1 MTRYYIE
8 DTPFKPKEQQRLMR
22 FQRGE
27 FPEEYDVKSK
37 QWVTNKE
44 LLRIYYGGIECDP
57 ITEKEVEEIINA
69 RNGKGSL

>member
-8 DTPFKPKEQQRLMR
+8 DTPFKPKERQMIMR
-22 FQRGE
+22 FRDGE
-27 FPEEYDVKSK
+27 FPEEYDFVSRRWKI
-37 QWVTNKE
+37 NKD
-44 LLRIYYGGIECDP
+44 LSQIYFGGIECDP